1 MSRRTRL
8 RRTGILCMHVLRN
21 LAFQRAMASSRRSW
35 SQNQFWVTAH
45 NNYLDIAVLEWC
57 KLFSDRSGKHHWCK
71 SITDQDAFAIK
82 LQNDIG
88 RNLAEYEAYAL
99 SFKVYRDKC
108 LAHLDDAN
116 LVQVPSMPI
125 AMLSTMRPSGLKTSM
140 QFALPMRARLY
151 AVLLN
156 TPVEPAISAS
166 CKRRLTSNVSL
177 QGDNTCCFLPL

>member
-1 MSRRTRL
+1 
-8 RRTGILCMHVLRN
+8 MHVLRN
-21 LAFQRAMASSRRSW
+21 LAFQRAMADSRRSW

-57 KLFSDRSGKHHWCK
+57 KLFTDRSGKHHWCK

-99 SFKVYRDKC
+99 SFKVYRDEFV
-108 LAHLDDAN
+108 AHLDDAN

-125 AMLSTMRPSGLKTSM
+125 ARLSTQTLYTWLRSKEDDCNAFHDAPLRPED
-140 QFALPMRARLY
+140 LY
-151 AVLLN
+151 AICLADARKTLRG
-156 TPVEPAISAS
+156 EA
-166 CKRRLTSNVSL
+166 
-177 QGDNTCCFLPL
+177 